1 MGPGTLTMGNIHDTM
16 QQVHEIYERFVGAA
30 DRAEA
35 EAAQMRLIREEIG
48 YASANLGRERAN
60 VRAAYEE
67 LGTAIKSETQ
77 RRGWWQ
83 TFIDRLGT
91 AFFAVMLWALVQ
103 YVFERF

>member
-16 QQVHEIYERFVGAA
+16 QQVHEIYARFVGAA

-35 EAAQMRLIREEIG
+35 EAAQMRLMREEIG

-83 TFIDRLGT
+83 TFIDRFGT